1 MPDQEEPMT
10 DHRVPSPAQRAAVE
24 QIEAYG
30 SHNYHPLPVVV
41 ESGSGAWLTDVDG
54 NRYLDFL
61 SAYSAVNF
69 GHSNPALVKV
79 AIEQLGK
86 VSITSR
92 AVYSATYGPFIEAL
106 ARLCGKEMVL
116 PMNTGVE
123 AVESSLKLARKW
135 GYEVKGVPE
144 DMANIIVMEGNF
156 HGRTISVISFS
167 DDDDATGSY
176 GPFTPGFVKVPYG
189 DLAAME
195 AAMDEHTVAILVE
208 PIQGEAGVITPPADY
223 LPGVRALAD
232 RHNVL
237 MIADE
242 IQSGLGRTGST
253 FYCEQVGVVP
263 DLYLL
268 GKALG
273 GGVVP
278 VSAVVGNADILGL
291 LKPGQ
296 HGSTFGGNPLAA
308 AVGLAVV
315 RLLETGEMQQRS
327 RELGVHLHARL
338 TELLGHGVTEVRGI
352 GLWAGVDIDPSLGS
366 ARSICEAMLTRGVIA
381 KDTHGQTIR
390 FAPPLVITR
399 AELDIAVDTLA
410 QVLAEAASLAALAPA
425 S

>member
-1 MPDQEEPMT
+1 MT
-10 DHRVPSPAQRAAVE
+10 KARSAAQQLSIEQVE
-24 QIEAYG
+24 TYT

-41 ESGSGAWLTDVDG
+41 ASGSGAWLTDVDG

-69 GHSNPALVKV
+69 GHSNPDLVRV
-79 AIEQLGK
+79 ATEQLGR

-92 AVYSATYGPFIEAL
+92 AVYSATYGPFVEAL
-106 ARLCGKEMVL
+106 AKLCDKDMVL

-144 DMANIIVMEGNF
+144 DRANIIVMEGNF

-167 DDDDATGSY
+167 SDEDATNSY

-189 DLAAME
+189 DLE
-195 AAMDEHTVAILVE
+195 AIEQAVDADTVAILVE
-208 PIQGEAGVITPPADY
+208 PIQGEAGVITPPPGF
-223 LPGVRALAD
+223 LPGVRAIAD
-232 RHNVL
+232 RHNLL

-242 IQSGLGRTGST
+242 IQSGLGRTGTT
-253 FYCEQVGVVP
+253 FYCEQAGVVP

-278 VSAVVGNADILGL
+278 VSAVVGNADVLGL
-291 LKPGQ
+291 LRPGQ
-296 HGSTFGGNPLAA
+296 HGSTFGGNPLGA

-315 RLLETGEMQQRS
+315 RLLETGEMQARS
-327 RELGVHLHARL
+327 RELGAYLHGRL
-338 TELLGHGVTEVRGI
+338 AELVGQGVTEVRGV
-352 GLWAGVDIDPSLGS
+352 GLWAGIDIDPALGTG
-366 ARSICEAMLTRGVIA
+366 REICERLLGRGVIA

-390 FAPPLVITR
+390 MAPPLVITR
-399 AELDIAVDTLA
+399 EELDLGLDALIA
-410 QVLAEAASLAALAPA
+410 VLAEATADASVAAAVR
-425 S
+425 

>member
-1 MPDQEEPMT
+1 MT
-10 DHRVPSPAQRAAVE
+10 DHRVLSPAQLLAVE
-24 QIEAYG
+24 QIETYG
-30 SHNYHPLPVVV
+30 SHNYHPLPVVI

-69 GHSNPALVKV
+69 GHSNPELVKV
-79 AIEQLGK
+79 AVEQLGK

-92 AVYSATYGPFIEAL
+92 AVYSATYGPFIEGL
-106 ARLCGKEMVL
+106 AKLCGKDMVL

-167 DDDDATGSY
+167 SDDDATTSY

-189 DLAAME
+189 DLEAIE

-223 LPGVRALAD
+223 LPGIRAMAD

-253 FYCEQVGVVP
+253 FYCEQVGVIP

-278 VSAVVGNADILGL
+278 VSAVVGNSDVLGL

-315 RLLETGEMQQRS
+315 RLLETGEMQRRS
-327 RELGVHLHARL
+327 RELGAHLHDRL
-338 TELLGHGVTEVRGI
+338 TALLGHGVTEVRGI

-366 ARSICEAMLTRGVIA
+366 ARSICEAMLAKGVIA
-381 KDTHGQTIR
+381 KDTHGSTIR
-390 FAPPLVITR
+390 MAPPLVITR
-399 AELDIAVDTLA
+399 EELDMAVDA
-410 QVLAEAASLAALAPA
+410 LAECLEEARATTPELQLLH
-425 S
+425 

>member
-1 MPDQEEPMT
+1 MT
-10 DHRVPSPAQRAAVE
+10 DHRVLSPAQLQAVA

-30 SHNYHPLPVVV
+30 SHNYHPLPVVI

-69 GHSNPALVKV
+69 GHSNPDLVAV
-79 AIEQLGK
+79 AVAQLAK

-106 ARLCGKEMVL
+106 AKLCGKDMVL

-123 AVESSLKLARKW
+123 AVETSLKLARKW

-167 DDDDATGSY
+167 SDDDATTGY
-176 GPFTPGFVKVPYG
+176 GPFTPGFVKVAYG
-189 DLAAME
+189 DLAAIE

-223 LPGVRALAD
+223 LPGVRAIAD

-253 FYCEQVGVVP
+253 FYCEQVDVVP

-315 RLLETGEMQQRS
+315 RLLETGEMQRRS
-327 RELGVHLHARL
+327 RELGAHLHDRL
-338 TELLGHGVTEVRGI
+338 TELRGHGVTEVRGI

-366 ARSICEAMLTRGVIA
+366 ARSICEALLDRGVIA

-390 FAPPLVITR
+390 LAPPLVITR
-399 AELDIAVDTLA
+399 EELDLAVDVFA
-410 QVLAEAASLAALAPA
+410 DVLALAVSRAGLVPVG
-425 S
+425 

>member
-1 MPDQEEPMT
+1 MT
-10 DHRVPSPAQRAAVE
+10 DHRVLSPAQLLAVE
-24 QIEAYG
+24 QIETYG
-30 SHNYHPLPVVV
+30 SHNYHPLPVVI

-69 GHSNPALVKV
+69 GHSNPELVKV

-106 ARLCGKEMVL
+106 AKLCGKDMVL

-123 AVESSLKLARKW
+123 AVETSLKLARKW

-167 DDDDATGSY
+167 SDDDATTSY

-189 DLAAME
+189 DLAAIE

-223 LPGVRALAD
+223 LPGVRAIAD

-253 FYCEQVGVVP
+253 FYCEQVGVIP

-278 VSAVVGNADILGL
+278 VSAVVGNSDVLGL

-315 RLLETGEMQQRS
+315 RLLETGEMQRRS
-327 RELGVHLHARL
+327 RELGAHLHDRL

-366 ARSICEAMLTRGVIA
+366 ARSICERLLDRGVIA

-390 FAPPLVITR
+390 LAPPLVITR
-399 AELDIAVDTLA
+399 EELDQAVDAFADVLASATSLAELVP
-410 QVLAEAASLAALAPA
+410 VG
-425 S
+425 